1 MVNGNRPGPANAG
14 SFRRDAWRLNDP
26 EVIKILPLASIY
38 NLFHTRDLTPAIL
51 NATYDA
57 TGVRINKLPITSER
71 IWQALQEKK

>member
-1 MVNGNRPGPANAG
+1 MNEHRRALMV
-14 SFRRDAWRLNDP
+14 RLWLGLTN
-26 EVIKILPLASIY
+26 SY